1 MITLRIP
8 IKAAP
13 AQTLD
18 TVVNG
23 QYVSISLQSRDD
35 RMYASVWLDK
45 APVVLERVCL
55 DGAPLVNEAY
65 RGMIGELYFIDTL
78 GPSDLGW
85 ELLGTRFVLIYHLK
99 D

>member
-1 MITLRIP
+1 MTTLRIP

-18 TVVNG
+18 TVLNG
-23 QYVSISLQSRDD
+23 QYVSISLQSRNG

-45 APVVLERVCL
+45 TTVVLERVCL
-55 DGAPLVNEAY
+55 DGVPLVNEAY
-65 RGMIGELYFIDTL
+65 RGMVGDLYFIDTL
-78 GPSDLGW
+78 GSSDPTW
-85 ELLGTRFVLIYHLK
+85 ELLGTRFVLIYHAE

>member
-18 TVVNG
+18 TVVAG
-23 QYVSISLQSRDD
+23 QYVSISLQSRGGS
-35 RMYASVWLDK
+35 MYASVWLDK
-45 APVVLERVCL
+45 VPVVLERVCL
-55 DGAPLVNEAY
+55 DGVPLVSEAY
-65 RGMIGELYFIDTL
+65 RGMAGDLYFIDTL
-78 GPSDLGW
+78 GASDPTW
-85 ELLGTRFVLIYHLK
+85 ELLGTRFVLIYHLG